1 MAWYIRKYFILTLM
15 LTAFLLVP
23 PFFNQAEN
31 TIIVDILFFVLM
43 LCTVYTVAHNKVL
56 LSVGLILTVITQW
69 GSFTT
74 QASINIEF
82 IIGLVSA
89 ITLLLMVIAI
99 IIKDI
104 ISEDE
109 VYIDAVFGSISAYLL
124 IGVTWALV
132 YYLTDTLIPG
142 AIFVNTDLPADTVQL
157 LGKSDFG
164 FYNYFSFVSMTTLGY
179 GDLIPAHPIT
189 RALSTYQAI
198 FGQMFIAILVARLVA
213 LHIARN

>member
-1 MAWYIRKYFILTLM
+1 MRWYVRKYFILTLM
-15 LTAFLLVP
+15 LTAFLIIPAFLSQV
-23 PFFNQAEN
+23 EN
-31 TIIVDILFFVLM
+31 TITVKLLFFVLM
-43 LCTVYTVAHNKVL
+43 LSTVYTVAHNKIL

-69 GSFTT
+69 GSLTT
-74 QASINIEF
+74 QASTNIEF

-89 ITLLLMVIAI
+89 ITLLLMVIII

-109 VYIDAVFGSISAYLL
+109 NYIDAVFGSISAYLL

-132 YYLTDTLIPG
+132 YYLTDTLLPG
-142 AIFVNTDLPADTVQL
+142 AIFVNTDLPADVVQL
-157 LGKSDFG
+157 FGKSDFG
-164 FYNYFSFVSMTTLGY
+164 YYNYFSLVSMTTLGY

-189 RALSTYQAI
+189 RALATYQAI